1 MAKIVKYENDAKQ
14 KILEGVNKLE
24 KATSVTLGPAG
35 RNVIIDQY
43 GSIHSTKDGVT
54 VAKAIVLK
62 DPFENLGANALK
74 EIAEKNNKNCGDG
87 TTTSTLL
94 GAEIYRNGI
103 RHVALGSNATQ
114 IKNGI
119 KKAADKAI
127 EYVKSISKPIST
139 KEDIKR
145 VCTVSANGDEKIG
158 DIIATVMDKIGK
170 DGTIKVEDSQTME
183 MTSKVVEGMVL
194 DVGYVSPY
202 MITKQETMEADLN
215 EPFILLANK
224 KVTNIQEILPCLQSV
239 SQSGRPLVVIGDEF
253 QDDIIGTVIMN
264 RLRPGGLNCVLVKS
278 PSYGDNRK
286 AILEDIAI
294 TTGAR
299 VVSDDLGTK
308 LEAAV
313 VGGTIL
319 GMAKRVLITKDTTV
333 IFGGAGDQDAIA
345 ARADQLR
352 TQISNTT
359 SDYDKE
365 KLKERLAKLAS
376 GIGVIQVGADTEA
389 ERKELR
395 DRVDD
400 AFCAAKCA
408 IKSGIVAGGGVALL
422 KATNSVVIPDS
433 ELIGNEKIGV
443 DILKQSLRAPIAK
456 ILSNAGLNTEKIIST
471 IEDNSSANY
480 GYNVIDGKYV
490 DMVEAGIIDAT
501 DVVVNEIKNAA
512 SIASLL
518 LTTEALVVEEP
529 VEKKEAPQMGGM
541 MPGMM

>member
-14 KILEGVNKLE
+14 KILEGINKLE

-43 GSIHSTKDGVT
+43 GTIHSTKDGVT
-54 VAKAIVLK
+54 VAKSITLK

-94 GAEIYRNGI
+94 GAEIYRHGLK
-103 RHVALGSNATQ
+103 HVALGSNATS

-119 KKAADKAI
+119 KKAAEQAI
-127 EYVKSISKPIST
+127 NYVKTMSKPIST

-158 DIIATVMDKIGK
+158 EMIASVMDKIGK

-224 KVTNIQEILPCLQSV
+224 KVTNIQEVLPCLQSV
-239 SQSGRPLVVIGDEF
+239 SQSGHPLVIIGDEF

-278 PSYGDNRK
+278 PSYGENRK
-286 AILEDIAI
+286 SILEDIAI
-294 TTGAR
+294 TTGGR

-319 GMAKRVLITKDTTV
+319 GSAKRILVTKDSTV
-333 IFGGAGDQDAIA
+333 IFGGAGDAEQIS
-345 ARADQLR
+345 ARAESLR
-352 TQISNTT
+352 QQISNTT
-359 SDYDKE
+359 SEYDKE
-365 KLKERLAKLAS
+365 KLQERLAKLAS

-408 IKSGIVAGGGVALL
+408 VKSGIVPGGGIALL
-422 KATNSVVIPDS
+422 KAGKDIRVDANNID
-433 ELIGNEKIGV
+433 EANGV
-443 DILKQSLRAPIAK
+443 QILVESLRAPIAK
-456 ILSNAGLNTEKIIST
+456 ILSNSGLNAEKIISV
-471 IEDNSSANY
+471 IESNDSPNY
-480 GYNVIDGKYV
+480 GYNVIDGTYV
-490 DMVEAGIIDAT
+490 DMVDAGIIDAT
-501 DVVVNEIKNAA
+501 DVVVNEIRNAA

-518 LTTEALVVEEP
+518 LTTEALIVEEP
-529 VEKKEAPQMGGM
+529 VDKTNSNSAQPM
-541 MPGMM
+541 MPPMM

>member
-14 KILEGVNKLE
+14 KILEGINKLE

-43 GSIHSTKDGVT
+43 GTIHSTKDGVT
-54 VAKAIVLK
+54 VAKSITLK

-94 GAEIYRNGI
+94 GAEIYRHGLK
-103 RHVALGSNATQ
+103 HVALGSNATS

-119 KKAADKAI
+119 KKAAEQAI
-127 EYVKSISKPIST
+127 NYVKTMSKPIST

-158 DIIATVMDKIGK
+158 EMIASVMDKIGK

-224 KVTNIQEILPCLQSV
+224 KVTNIQEVLPCLQSV
-239 SQSGRPLVVIGDEF
+239 SQSGHPLVIIGDEF

-278 PSYGDNRK
+278 PSYGENRK
-286 AILEDIAI
+286 SILEDIAI
-294 TTGAR
+294 TTGGR

-319 GMAKRVLITKDTTV
+319 GSAKRILVTKDSTV
-333 IFGGAGDQDAIA
+333 IFGGAGDAEQIS
-345 ARADQLR
+345 ARAESLR
-352 TQISNTT
+352 QQISNTT
-359 SDYDKE
+359 SEYDKE
-365 KLKERLAKLAS
+365 KLQERLAKLAS

-408 IKSGIVAGGGVALL
+408 VKSGIVPGGGIALL
-422 KATNSVVIPDS
+422 KAGKDIHVDASNID
-433 ELIGNEKIGV
+433 EANGV
-443 DILKQSLRAPIAK
+443 QILVESLRAPIAK
-456 ILSNAGLNTEKIIST
+456 ILSNSGLNAEKIISV
-471 IEDNSSANY
+471 IESNDSPNY
-480 GYNVIDGKYV
+480 GYNVIDGTYV
-490 DMVEAGIIDAT
+490 DMVDAGIIDAT
-501 DVVVNEIKNAA
+501 DVVVNEIRNAA

-518 LTTEALVVEEP
+518 LTTEALIVEEP
-529 VEKKEAPQMGGM
+529 VEKTNSNSAQPM
-541 MPGMM
+541 MPPMM

>member
-14 KILEGVNKLE
+14 KILEGINKLE

-54 VAKAIVLK
+54 VAKAINLK

-94 GAEIYRNGI
+94 GAEMYRNGL
-103 RHVALGSNATQ
+103 RYVSLGANATQ
-114 IKNGI
+114 IKRGI
-119 KKAADKAI
+119 KLAAECAI

-158 DIIATVMDKIGK
+158 EMIADVMDKIGK

-202 MITKQETMEADLN
+202 MITKQDTMEADLDS
-215 EPFILLANK
+215 PYVLLANK
-224 KVTNIQEILPCLQSV
+224 KVANIQELLPCLQSV
-239 SQSGRPLVVIGDEF
+239 SQTGRPLVIIGDEF
-253 QDDIIGTVIMN
+253 QDDIIATVVMN

-278 PSYGDNRK
+278 PSYGENRK
-286 AILEDIAI
+286 AIMEDIAI
-294 TTGAR
+294 TTGGR
-299 VVSDDLGTK
+299 VVADDVGTK
-308 LEAAV
+308 LEVAV
-313 VGGTIL
+313 VEGTIL
-319 GMAKRVLITKDTTV
+319 GQAKRILITKDSTI
-333 IFGGAGDQDAIA
+333 IFNGQGDSEKIDARIQ
-345 ARADQLR
+345 QLR
-352 TQISNTT
+352 NQIETAA

-365 KLKERLAKLAS
+365 KLQERLAKLAS
-376 GIGVIQVGADTEA
+376 GVGVISVGADTEA

-408 IKSGIVAGGGVALL
+408 VKSGIVPGGGVALL
-422 KATNSVVIPDS
+422 KAGKHINV
-433 ELIGNEKIGV
+433 GV
-443 DILKQSLRAPIAK
+443 DNGDVTNGLNILTESLKSPISK
-456 ILSNAGLNTEKIIST
+456 ILSNAGLNSERIIAT
-471 IEDNSSANY
+471 IEDNENPNY
-480 GYNVIDGKYV
+480 GFNVVSQSFV
-490 DMVEAGIIDAT
+490 DMIEAGIIDAT

-518 LTTEALVVEEP
+518 LTTEALIVEEP
-529 VEKKEAPQMGGM
+529 TEKKDMAQAGGM
-541 MPGMM
+541 MPPMM

>member
-1 MAKIVKYENDAKQ
+1 
-14 KILEGVNKLE
+14 
-24 KATSVTLGPAG
+24 
-35 RNVIIDQY
+35 
-43 GSIHSTKDGVT
+43 
-54 VAKAIVLK
+54 
-62 DPFENLGANALK
+62 
-74 EIAEKNNKNCGDG
+74 
-87 TTTSTLL
+87 
-94 GAEIYRNGI
+94 
-103 RHVALGSNATQ
+103 
-114 IKNGI
+114 
-119 KKAADKAI
+119 
-127 EYVKSISKPIST
+127 
-139 KEDIKR
+139 
-145 VCTVSANGDEKIG
+145 
-158 DIIATVMDKIGK
+158 
-170 DGTIKVEDSQTME
+170 
-183 MTSKVVEGMVL
+183 
-194 DVGYVSPY
+194 
-202 MITKQETMEADLN
+202 
-215 EPFILLANK
+215 
-224 KVTNIQEILPCLQSV
+224 
-239 SQSGRPLVVIGDEF
+239 
-253 QDDIIGTVIMN
+253 MN

-319 GMAKRVLITKDTTV
+319 GMAKRVLVTKDTTV

-352 TQISNTT
+352 TEISNTT

-529 VEKKEAPQMGGM
+529 VEKKEATQMGGM

>member
-14 KILEGVNKLE
+14 KILEGINKLE

-43 GSIHSTKDGVT
+43 GTIHSTKDGVT
-54 VAKAIVLK
+54 VAKSITLK

-94 GAEIYRNGI
+94 GAEIYRHGLK
-103 RHVALGSNATQ
+103 HVALGSNATS

-119 KKAADKAI
+119 KKAAEQAI
-127 EYVKSISKPIST
+127 NYVKTMSKPIST

-158 DIIATVMDKIGK
+158 EMIASVMDKIGK

-224 KVTNIQEILPCLQSV
+224 KVTNIQEVLPCLQSV
-239 SQSGRPLVVIGDEF
+239 SQSGRPLVIIGDEF

-278 PSYGDNRK
+278 PSYGENRK
-286 AILEDIAI
+286 SILEDIAI
-294 TTGAR
+294 TTGGR

-319 GMAKRVLITKDTTV
+319 GSAKRILVTKDSTV
-333 IFGGAGDQDAIA
+333 IFGGAGDAEQIS
-345 ARADQLR
+345 ARAESLR
-352 TQISNTT
+352 QQISNTT
-359 SDYDKE
+359 SEYDKE
-365 KLKERLAKLAS
+365 KLQERLAKLAS

-408 IKSGIVAGGGVALL
+408 VKSGIVPGGGIALL
-422 KATNSVVIPDS
+422 KAGKDIHVDVNNID
-433 ELIGNEKIGV
+433 EANGV
-443 DILKQSLRAPIAK
+443 QILVESLRAPIAK
-456 ILSNAGLNTEKIIST
+456 ILSNSGLNAEKIISV
-471 IEDNSSANY
+471 IESNDSPNY
-480 GYNVIDGKYV
+480 GYNVIDGTYV
-490 DMVEAGIIDAT
+490 DMVDAGIIDAT
-501 DVVVNEIKNAA
+501 DVVVNEIRNAA

-518 LTTEALVVEEP
+518 LTTEALIVEEP
-529 VEKKEAPQMGGM
+529 VEKTNSNSAQPM
-541 MPGMM
+541 MPPMM

>member
-14 KILEGVNKLE
+14 KILEGINKLE

-43 GSIHSTKDGVT
+43 GTIHSTKDGVT
-54 VAKAIVLK
+54 VAKSITLK

-94 GAEIYRNGI
+94 GAEIYRNGLK
-103 RHVALGSNATQ
+103 HVALGSNATS

-119 KKAADKAI
+119 KKAAEQAI
-127 EYVKSISKPIST
+127 NYVKSMSKPIST

-158 DIIATVMDKIGK
+158 EMIASVMDKIGK

-239 SQSGRPLVVIGDEF
+239 SQSGHPLVIIGDEF

-278 PSYGDNRK
+278 PSYGENRK
-286 AILEDIAI
+286 SILEDIAI
-294 TTGAR
+294 TTGGR

-319 GMAKRVLITKDTTV
+319 GSAKRILVTKDSTV
-333 IFGGAGDQDAIA
+333 IFGGIGDAEQIS
-345 ARADQLR
+345 ARAESLR
-352 TQISNTT
+352 QQISNTT
-359 SDYDKE
+359 SEYDKE
-365 KLKERLAKLAS
+365 KLQERLAKLAS
-376 GIGVIQVGADTEA
+376 GIGVISVGADTEA

-408 IKSGIVAGGGVALL
+408 VKSGIVPGGGIALL
-422 KATNSVVIPDS
+422 KAGKFVNVDTSNGD
-433 ELIGNEKIGV
+433 EANGV
-443 DILKQSLRAPIAK
+443 HILTESLRAPIVK
-456 ILSNAGLNTEKIIST
+456 ILSNAGLNAEKIISG
-471 IEDNSSANY
+471 IESNDSPNY
-480 GYNVIDGKYV
+480 GYNVIDGTYV
-490 DMVEAGIIDAT
+490 DMVDAGIIDAT
-501 DVVVNEIKNAA
+501 DVVVNEIRNAA

-518 LTTEALVVEEP
+518 LTTEALIVEEP
-529 VEKKEAPQMGGM
+529 VEKTNDNSAQNM
-541 MPGMM
+541 MPPMM

>member
-14 KILEGVNKLE
+14 KILEGINKLE

-43 GSIHSTKDGVT
+43 GTIHSTKDGVT
-54 VAKAIVLK
+54 VAKSITLK

-94 GAEIYRNGI
+94 GAEIYRHGLK
-103 RHVALGSNATQ
+103 HVALGSNATS

-119 KKAADKAI
+119 KKAAEQAI
-127 EYVKSISKPIST
+127 NYVKTMSKPIST

-158 DIIATVMDKIGK
+158 EMIASVMDKIGK

-224 KVTNIQEILPCLQSV
+224 KVTNIQEVLPCLQSV
-239 SQSGRPLVVIGDEF
+239 SQSGRPLVIIGDEF

-278 PSYGDNRK
+278 PSYGENRK
-286 AILEDIAI
+286 SILEDIAI
-294 TTGAR
+294 TTGGR

-319 GMAKRVLITKDTTV
+319 GSAKRILVTKDSTV
-333 IFGGAGDQDAIA
+333 IFGGAGDAEQIS
-345 ARADQLR
+345 ARAESLR
-352 TQISNTT
+352 QQISNTT
-359 SDYDKE
+359 SEYDKE
-365 KLKERLAKLAS
+365 KLQERLAKLAS

-408 IKSGIVAGGGVALL
+408 VKSGIVPGGGIALL
-422 KATNSVVIPDS
+422 KAGKDIRVDANNID
-433 ELIGNEKIGV
+433 EANGV
-443 DILKQSLRAPIAK
+443 QILVESLRAPIAK
-456 ILSNAGLNTEKIIST
+456 ILSNSGLNAEKIISV
-471 IEDNSSANY
+471 IESNDSPNY
-480 GYNVIDGKYV
+480 GYNVIDGTYV
-490 DMVEAGIIDAT
+490 DMVDAGIIDAT
-501 DVVVNEIKNAA
+501 DVVVNEIRNAA

-518 LTTEALVVEEP
+518 LTTEALIVEEP
-529 VEKKEAPQMGGM
+529 VDKTNSNSAQPM
-541 MPGMM
+541 MPPMM

>member
-14 KILEGVNKLE
+14 KILEGINKLE

-43 GSIHSTKDGVT
+43 GTIHSTKDGVT
-54 VAKAIVLK
+54 VAKSITLK

-94 GAEIYRNGI
+94 GAEIYRNGLK
-103 RHVALGSNATQ
+103 HVALGSNATS

-119 KKAADKAI
+119 KKAAEQAI
-127 EYVKSISKPIST
+127 NYVKSMSKPIST

-158 DIIATVMDKIGK
+158 EMIASVMDKIGK

-215 EPFILLANK
+215 DPFILLANK

-239 SQSGRPLVVIGDEF
+239 SQSGHPLVIIGDEF

-278 PSYGDNRK
+278 PSYGENRK
-286 AILEDIAI
+286 SILEDIAI
-294 TTGAR
+294 TTGGR

-319 GMAKRVLITKDTTV
+319 GSAKRILVTKDSTV
-333 IFGGAGDQDAIA
+333 IFGGVGDAEQIS
-345 ARADQLR
+345 ARAESLR
-352 TQISNTT
+352 QQISNTT
-359 SDYDKE
+359 SEYDKE
-365 KLKERLAKLAS
+365 KLQERLAKLAS
-376 GIGVIQVGADTEA
+376 GIGVISVGADTEA

-408 IKSGIVAGGGVALL
+408 VKSGIVPGGGIALL
-422 KATNSVVIPDS
+422 KAGKFVNVDTSNGD
-433 ELIGNEKIGV
+433 EANGV
-443 DILKQSLRAPIAK
+443 HILTESLRAPIVK
-456 ILSNAGLNTEKIIST
+456 ILSNAGLNAEKIISG
-471 IEDNSSANY
+471 IESNDSPNY
-480 GYNVIDGKYV
+480 GYNVIDGTYV
-490 DMVEAGIIDAT
+490 DMVDAGIIDAT
-501 DVVVNEIKNAA
+501 DVVVNEIRNAA

-518 LTTEALVVEEP
+518 LTTEALIVEEP
-529 VEKKEAPQMGGM
+529 VEKTNDNSAQSM
-541 MPGMM
+541 MPPMM

>member
-14 KILEGVNKLE
+14 KILEGINKLE

-43 GSIHSTKDGVT
+43 GTIHSTKDGVT
-54 VAKAIVLK
+54 VAKSITLK

-94 GAEIYRNGI
+94 GAEIYRNGLK
-103 RHVALGSNATQ
+103 HVALGSNATS

-119 KKAADKAI
+119 KKAAEQAI
-127 EYVKSISKPIST
+127 NYVKSMSKPIST

-158 DIIATVMDKIGK
+158 EMIASVMDKIGK

-215 EPFILLANK
+215 DPFILLANK

-239 SQSGRPLVVIGDEF
+239 SQSGHPLVIIGDEF

-278 PSYGDNRK
+278 PSYGENRK
-286 AILEDIAI
+286 SILEDIAI
-294 TTGAR
+294 TTGGR

-319 GMAKRVLITKDTTV
+319 GSAKRILVTKDSTV
-333 IFGGAGDQDAIA
+333 IFGGVGDAEQIS
-345 ARADQLR
+345 ARAESLR
-352 TQISNTT
+352 QQISNTT
-359 SDYDKE
+359 SEYDKE
-365 KLKERLAKLAS
+365 KLQERLAKLAS
-376 GIGVIQVGADTEA
+376 GIGVISVGADTEA

-408 IKSGIVAGGGVALL
+408 VKSGIVPGGGIALL
-422 KATNSVVIPDS
+422 KAGKFVNVDTSNGD
-433 ELIGNEKIGV
+433 EANGV
-443 DILKQSLRAPIAK
+443 HILTESLRAPIVK
-456 ILSNAGLNTEKIIST
+456 ILSNAGLNAEKIISG
-471 IEDNSSANY
+471 IESNDSPNY
-480 GYNVIDGKYV
+480 GYNVIDGTYV
-490 DMVEAGIIDAT
+490 DMVDAGIIDAT
-501 DVVVNEIKNAA
+501 DVVVNEIRNAA

-518 LTTEALVVEEP
+518 LTTEALIVEEP
-529 VEKKEAPQMGGM
+529 VEKTNNNSAQSM
-541 MPGMM
+541 MPPMM

>member
-14 KILEGVNKLE
+14 KILEGINKLE

-43 GSIHSTKDGVT
+43 GTIHSTKDGVT
-54 VAKAIVLK
+54 VAKSITLK

-94 GAEIYRNGI
+94 GAEIYRHGLK
-103 RHVALGSNATQ
+103 HVALGSNATS

-119 KKAADKAI
+119 KKAAEQAI
-127 EYVKSISKPIST
+127 NYVKTMSKPIST

-158 DIIATVMDKIGK
+158 EMIASVMDKIGK

-224 KVTNIQEILPCLQSV
+224 KVTNIQEVLPCLQSV
-239 SQSGRPLVVIGDEF
+239 SQSGRPLVIIGDEF
-253 QDDIIGTVIMN
+253 QDDIIGTAIMN

-278 PSYGDNRK
+278 PSYGENRK
-286 AILEDIAI
+286 SILEDIAI
-294 TTGAR
+294 TTGGR

-319 GMAKRVLITKDTTV
+319 GSAKRILVTKDSTV
-333 IFGGAGDQDAIA
+333 IFGGAGDAEQIS
-345 ARADQLR
+345 ARAESLR
-352 TQISNTT
+352 QQISNTT
-359 SDYDKE
+359 SEYDKE
-365 KLKERLAKLAS
+365 KLQERLAKLAS

-408 IKSGIVAGGGVALL
+408 VKSGIVPGGGIALL
-422 KATNSVVIPDS
+422 KAGKDIHVDVNNID
-433 ELIGNEKIGV
+433 EANGV
-443 DILKQSLRAPIAK
+443 QILVESLRAPIAK
-456 ILSNAGLNTEKIIST
+456 ILSNSGLNAEKIISV
-471 IEDNSSANY
+471 IESNDSPNY
-480 GYNVIDGKYV
+480 GYNVIDGTYV
-490 DMVEAGIIDAT
+490 DMVDAGIIDAT
-501 DVVVNEIKNAA
+501 DVVVNEIRNAA

-518 LTTEALVVEEP
+518 LTTEALIVEEP
-529 VEKKEAPQMGGM
+529 VEKTNSNSAQPM
-541 MPGMM
+541 MPPMM

>member
-14 KILEGVNKLE
+14 KILEGINKLE

-43 GSIHSTKDGVT
+43 GTIHSTKDGVT
-54 VAKAIVLK
+54 VAKSITLK

-94 GAEIYRNGI
+94 GAEIYRHGLK
-103 RHVALGSNATQ
+103 HVALGSNATS

-119 KKAADKAI
+119 KKAAEQAI
-127 EYVKSISKPIST
+127 NYVKTMSKPIST

-158 DIIATVMDKIGK
+158 EMIASVMDKIGK

-224 KVTNIQEILPCLQSV
+224 KVTNIQEVLPCLQSV
-239 SQSGRPLVVIGDEF
+239 SQSGHPLVIIGDEF

-278 PSYGDNRK
+278 PSYGENRK
-286 AILEDIAI
+286 SILEDIAI
-294 TTGAR
+294 TTGGR

-319 GMAKRVLITKDTTV
+319 GSAKRILVTKDSTV
-333 IFGGAGDQDAIA
+333 IFGGAGDAEQIS
-345 ARADQLR
+345 ARAESLR
-352 TQISNTT
+352 QQISNTT
-359 SDYDKE
+359 SEYDKE
-365 KLKERLAKLAS
+365 KLQERLAKLAS

-408 IKSGIVAGGGVALL
+408 VKSGIVPGGGIALL
-422 KATNSVVIPDS
+422 KAGKDIHVDASNID
-433 ELIGNEKIGV
+433 EANGV
-443 DILKQSLRAPIAK
+443 QILVESLRAPIAK
-456 ILSNAGLNTEKIIST
+456 ILSNSGLNAEKIISV
-471 IEDNSSANY
+471 IESNDSPNY
-480 GYNVIDGKYV
+480 GYNVIDGTYV
-490 DMVEAGIIDAT
+490 DMVDAGIIDAT
-501 DVVVNEIKNAA
+501 DVVVNEIRNAA
-512 SIASLL
+512 SIESLL
-518 LTTEALVVEEP
+518 LTTEALIVEEP
-529 VEKKEAPQMGGM
+529 VEKTNSNSAQSM
-541 MPGMM
+541 MPPMM